1 MDSTNHWTLER
12 RAGGGGKRFRERV
25 DRITKGSQNKV
36 EFLEPFFDRNALKK
50 EMEKATYFI
59 YPSEAKEGETFG
71 LAVLEAMSCGCIPV
85 VSALP
90 CFTDFISFEEE
101 GFCLKQGINMN
112 MEEAILEALPK
123 ILALNESQTSKLGL
137 TAWKRSKEY
146 ELEKV
151 AQAYLEDFTS
161 LL

>member
-1 MDSTNHWTLER
+1 
-12 RAGGGGKRFRERV
+12 
-25 DRITKGSQNKV
+25 
-36 EFLEPFFDRNALKK
+36 
-50 EMEKATYFI
+50 MEKATFFI

>member
-1 MDSTNHWTLER
+1 
-12 RAGGGGKRFRERV
+12 
-25 DRITKGSQNKV
+25 
-36 EFLEPFFDRNALKK
+36 
-50 EMEKATYFI
+50 
-59 YPSEAKEGETFG
+59 
-71 LAVLEAMSCGCIPV
+71 
-85 VSALP
+85 
-90 CFTDFISFEEE
+90 
-101 GFCLKQGINMN
+101 MN